1 MSQSTEA
8 TRRDPL
14 LDAYRQASA
23 REGARAGGNLRATVL
38 AHARVVAQW
47 SPDAVAATGL
57 SALPEATRATP
68 AATEQRPIWRLAA
81 GVVIG
86 LIGVWIFQLTRPSAA
101 PDTTVAAADVADV
114 VPAAQADK
122 ARAAVPAGAALP
134 RVPSPVT
141 AASPEASVA
150 VAAARV
156 ATDSAQKPANATRA
170 RPAEAGLPERTPA
183 MANAPAL
190 RELPDRPPVFAGAT
204 VPAAP
209 VAAQAAAPA
218 SPPSS
223 STADASTAAM
233 AEELVIAS
241 AEVRKPAKVQSRPE
255 ASTAAAAN
263 PAPSAAP
270 ARAAPN
276 AFPAQASEA
285 ASAAAPAPRPVATAA
300 VPSRA
305 GASRAVVARGVS
317 ETPETAPAVAS
328 ASRSQRPAQLGDA
341 ASRGRLSEP
350 ELAMFTAVRAG
361 DVAALRIA
369 ITRGANVN
377 SKDEGGRTPL
387 QIARER
393 ADSETIRTLDAAGA
407 R

>member
-8 TRRDPL
+8 TRPDPL

-68 AATEQRPIWRLAA
+68 AANEQRPIWRLAA

-101 PDTTVAAADVADV
+101 PDTTVAAADV

-122 ARAAVPAGAALP
+122 ARAAVPVGAALP
-134 RVPSPVT
+134 RVPSPV
-141 AASPEASVA
+141 AAAAPEASVA
-150 VAAARV
+150 VAAVSV
-156 ATDSAQKPANATRA
+156 ATDSAQKPANAARA
-170 RPAEAGLPERTPA
+170 RPPEAGLPERNPA

-190 RELPDRPPVFAGAT
+190 RELPDRPPVFAGTT
-204 VPAAP
+204 VAAAP
-209 VAAQAAAPA
+209 VVAQAAAPA
-218 SPPSS
+218 SA
-223 STADASTAAM
+223 STADASTTAM

-241 AEVRKPAKVQSRPE
+241 AEVRKSAKAQSGPD
-255 ASTAAAAN
+255 
-263 PAPSAAP
+263 
-270 ARAAPN
+270 
-276 AFPAQASEA
+276 
-285 ASAAAPAPRPVATAA
+285 ASAAAAA
-300 VPSRA
+300 VAAPSRA
-305 GASRAVVARGVS
+305 GASRVVVARGVS
-317 ETPETAPAVAS
+317 EAPETAPAVAT

-341 ASRGRLSEP
+341 ASRGRLGEP

-361 DVAALRIA
+361 DLSALRIA

-393 ADSETIRTLDAAGA
+393 ADTETIRALDAAGA

>member
-8 TRRDPL
+8 TRPDPL
-14 LDAYRQASA
+14 LDAYRQASVH
-23 REGARAGGNLRATVL
+23 EGARASATVRAAVL

-68 AATEQRPIWRLAA
+68 AANEQRPIWRLAA

-86 LIGVWIFQLTRPSAA
+86 LIGVWIFQLSRPSAA

-134 RVPSPVT
+134 RVPSPV
-141 AASPEASVA
+141 AAAAPEASVA
-150 VAAARV
+150 VAAVSV
-156 ATDSAQKPANATRA
+156 ATDSAQKPANAARA
-170 RPAEAGLPERTPA
+170 RPPEAGLPERNPA

-190 RELPDRPPVFAGAT
+190 RELPDRPPVFAGTIVA
-204 VPAAP
+204 AAP
-209 VAAQAAAPA
+209 VVAQTAAPA
-218 SPPSS
+218 SAL
-223 STADASTAAM
+223 TADASTAAM

-241 AEVRKPAKVQSRPE
+241 AEVRKSAKAQSGPD
-255 ASTAAAAN
+255 
-263 PAPSAAP
+263 
-270 ARAAPN
+270 
-276 AFPAQASEA
+276 
-285 ASAAAPAPRPVATAA
+285 ASAAAAA
-300 VPSRA
+300 VAAPSRA

-317 ETPETAPAVAS
+317 EAPETAPAVAT

-341 ASRGRLSEP
+341 ASRGRLGEP

-361 DVAALRIA
+361 DVSALRIA

-377 SKDEGGRTPL
+377 SKDERGRTPL

-393 ADSETIRTLDAAGA
+393 TDLETIRVLEAAGA